1 MAPFSVD
8 GKGLKIASLVG
19 SSKNCKTWLTIST
32 LPPLDGN
39 RYRLNWIFR
48 EKTKKK
54 KERNETKRNLLVVD
68 D

>member
-54 KERNETKRNLLVVD
+54 KKETK
-68 D
+68 

>member
-39 RYRLNWIFR
+39 RYRLNWIF
-48 EKTKKK
+48 EKKPKK